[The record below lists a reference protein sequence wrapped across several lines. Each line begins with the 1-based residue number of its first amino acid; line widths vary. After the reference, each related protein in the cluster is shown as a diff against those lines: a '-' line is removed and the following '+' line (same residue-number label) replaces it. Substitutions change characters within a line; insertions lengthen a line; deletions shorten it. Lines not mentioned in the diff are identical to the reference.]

1 MNTHESTFYNQRDDQ
16 SPLAADQCCKD
27 RMTEDARCLENCKR
41 RMFRQRSGRSM
52 SYRNADARRTFCAAG
67 LRTKREPESRVT
79 AKSTAAEP
87 GLLSSKAENNA
98 VHGNVDFVEHVGGVD
113 IKLGPFCLPQGYPAG
128 NSFALLDLA
137 PTKIADRNGRTWAR
151 TS

>member
-1 MNTHESTFYNQRDDQ
+1 MITHESTFYNHRDDQ
-16 SPLAADQCCKD
+16 SPLAADPVLQGPND
-27 RMTEDARCLENCKR
+27 RRCQMLGELQTG
-41 RMFRQRSGRSM
+41 MFRQRSGRSM
-52 SYRNADARRTFCAAG
+52 SYRNVDARRTFCAAG
-67 LRTKREPESRVT
+67 LRTKREPESRAT

-87 GLLSSKAENNA
+87 GILSSKAENNV

-128 NSFALLDLA
+128 NFFALLDLA